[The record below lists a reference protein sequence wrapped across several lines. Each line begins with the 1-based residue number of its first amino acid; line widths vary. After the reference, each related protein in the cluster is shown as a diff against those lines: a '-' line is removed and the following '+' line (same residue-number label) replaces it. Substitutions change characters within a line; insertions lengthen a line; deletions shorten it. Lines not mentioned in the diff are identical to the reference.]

1 MTSTFT
7 IALTGGIGS
16 GKSVVASLFE
26 DLNVPIID
34 SDKISKNITLPAG
47 ICFKKIV
54 REFGEKILTKKGEIN
69 RNKLRKI
76 IFNNDKNRIKLE
88 NILHPVIF
96 KNINSEISLINHPYS
111 IVIIP
116 LLIETESTQQ
126 FDRVLLVDTP
136 EKLQLERIIKRDKIS
151 PELLKKII
159 NTQAT
164 REERL
169 KYADDIIVNDSKIIN
184 LKNSIRALHEKY
196 LILSSEKYK

>member
-16 GKSVVASLFE
+16 GKSVVASLFK

-34 SDKISKNITLPAG
+34 SDKISKNITLPSG
-47 ICFKKIV
+47 ICFNKIV
-54 REFGEKILTKKGEIN
+54 SEFGEKILTKEGKID

-76 IFNNDKNRIKLE
+76 VFNDDKDRNKLE
-88 NILHPVIF
+88 NILHPIIF
-96 KNINSEISLINHPYS
+96 KKINSEISLINHPYS

-116 LLIETESTQQ
+116 LLVETKSNRQ

-136 EKLQLERIIKRDKIS
+136 EKLQLQRIIKRDKLS
-151 PELLKKII
+151 PKLLKKII

-184 LKNSIRALHEKY
+184 LNNYIKVLHEKY
-196 LILSSEKYK
+196 LMLSSEKY

>member
-16 GKSVVASLFE
+16 GKSVVASLFK

-34 SDKISKNITLPAG
+34 SDKISKNITLPSG
-47 ICFKKIV
+47 ICFNKIV
-54 REFGEKILTKKGEIN
+54 SEFGEKILTKEGRID

-76 IFNNDKNRIKLE
+76 VFNNDKDRIKLE

-96 KNINSEISLINHPYS
+96 KKINSEISLTKYPYS

-116 LLIETESTQQ
+116 LLVETKSNHQ

-136 EKLQLERIIKRDKIS
+136 QKLQLERIIKRDKLS
-151 PELLKKII
+151 PKFLKKII
-159 NTQAT
+159 NAQAT

-169 KYADDIIVNDSKIIN
+169 KYADDIIVNDSEIIS
-184 LKNSIRALHEKY
+184 LDNSIRLLHEKY
-196 LILSSEKYK
+196 LTLSGEKYK

>member
-34 SDKISKNITLPAG
+34 SDKISKNITLPTG
-47 ICFKKIV
+47 VCFNKIV
-54 REFGEKILTKKGEIN
+54 GEFGEKILTKEGKID

-76 IFNNDKNRIKLE
+76 VFNNDKDRIKLE

-96 KNINSEISLINHPYS
+96 KHINSKISLINQPYS

-116 LLIETESTQQ
+116 LLVETKSAQQ

-136 EKLQLERIIKRDKIS
+136 EKLQLDRIIKRDKIS
-151 PELLKKII
+151 PKLFKKII

-169 KYADDIIVNDSKIIN
+169 KYADDIILNDSEIIN
-184 LKNSIRALHEKY
+184 LNNSIRVLHEKY
-196 LILSSEKYK
+196 LILSSKKYK

>member
-1 MTSTFT
+1 MASTFT

-26 DLNVPIID
+26 ELNVPIID
-34 SDKISKNITLPAG
+34 SDKISKNITLPSG
-47 ICFKKIV
+47 ICFNKIV
-54 REFGEKILTKKGEIN
+54 SEFGEKILTKEGKID

-76 IFNNDKNRIKLE
+76 VFNDDKDRNKLE
-88 NILHPVIF
+88 NILHPIIF
-96 KNINSEISLINHPYS
+96 KKINSEISLINHPYS

-116 LLIETESTQQ
+116 LLVETKSNRQ

-136 EKLQLERIIKRDKIS
+136 EKLQLQRIIKRDKLS
-151 PELLKKII
+151 PKLLKKII

-184 LKNSIRALHEKY
+184 LNNYIKVLHEKY
-196 LILSSEKYK
+196 LMLSSEKY